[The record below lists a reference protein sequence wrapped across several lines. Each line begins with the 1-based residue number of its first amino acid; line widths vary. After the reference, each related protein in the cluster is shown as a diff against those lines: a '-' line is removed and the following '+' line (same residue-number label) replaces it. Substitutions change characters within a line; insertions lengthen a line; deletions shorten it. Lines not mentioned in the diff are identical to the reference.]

1 MRKRIFKAVA
11 ALAAFSLAAYL
22 APKKDKKQG
31 ASPVPLGESIS
42 YLPEQGGVCRDPV
55 RLFYY
60 RPAQWNESRPVFIA
74 FHGFGRKADRFCRAL
89 HSLADEKNVLIVCPE
104 FSEKKYPGSCWYQEA
119 NMTDKDDVSSHVRP
133 REMWTFPVVE
143 KIVEEVKSRVQTT
156 GKMILFGHSAGGQ
169 FLHRYSLFGGNEGAD
184 VLAVANSGWFTMPDK
199 EVLYPYGIQDV
210 DISDEELARAFARP
224 VILFMGGADVK
235 RDKPFRDTP
244 EADAQG
250 LNRQERNIRY
260 FNECKKKAE
269 MLQVPFRWKLETVDG
284 VGHEGVGMAK
294 GALTFILGE

>member
-1 MRKRIFKAVA
+1 
-11 ALAAFSLAAYL
+11 
-22 APKKDKKQG
+22 
-31 ASPVPLGESIS
+31 
-42 YLPEQGGVCRDPV
+42 
-55 RLFYY
+55 
-60 RPAQWNESRPVFIA
+60 
-74 FHGFGRKADRFCRAL
+74 
-89 HSLADEKNVLIVCPE
+89 
-104 FSEKKYPGSCWYQEA
+104 
-119 NMTDKDDVSSHVRP
+119 
-133 REMWTFPVVE
+133 
-143 KIVEEVKSRVQTT
+143 
-156 GKMILFGHSAGGQ
+156 
-169 FLHRYSLFGGNEGAD
+169 
-184 VLAVANSGWFTMPDK
+184 MPDK

-235 RDKPFRDTP
+235 REKPFRDTP

-294 GALTFILGE
+294 GALTFILAE